1 MTQFEENN
9 PEQLKEF
16 LYKLRILMDE
26 YHPNTYTLDGVWE
39 GSRKIELTIAEEL
52 DKQNCEYS
60 GLPSVKSFINK
71 TYDKE
76 MVSRVSKINGK
87 QYNEEMIDKVVDKI
101 SEDTGVMKEI
111 YDKVMMEKTGMTE
124 AEYEEYQQ
132 KQFHMERN
140 ADVAINRI
148 NDTLDRI
155 NTKLD
160 MLVDALIDFE

>member
-16 LYKLRILMDE
+16 IKQFRMLMDE

-39 GSRKIELTIAEEL
+39 GSRKIELAIAEEL

-76 MVSRVSKINGK
+76 MINRVS
-87 QYNEEMIDKVVDKI
+87 
-101 SEDTGVMKEI
+101 EDMGVMKEI

-124 AEYEEYQQ
+124 TEYKEYQQ
-132 KQFHMERN
+132 IQFHNERKV
-140 ADVAINRI
+140 DVTINRI

>member
-39 GSRKIELTIAEEL
+39 GSRKIELAIAEEL
-52 DKQNCEYS
+52 GKQNCEYS

-71 TYDKE
+71 T
-76 MVSRVSKINGK
+76 
-87 QYNEEMIDKVVDKI
+87 
-101 SEDTGVMKEI
+101 

-148 NDTLDRI
+148 NDTLDRMNI
-155 NTKLD
+155 KLD
-160 MLVDALIDFE
+160 KLVDVLVNAKSKTVVPRNVGWRGGRSL

>member
-26 YHPNTYTLDGVWE
+26 YHPNTYTLDDVWE
-39 GSRKIELTIAEEL
+39 GSRKIELAIAEEL

-76 MVSRVSKINGK
+76 MVS
-87 QYNEEMIDKVVDKI
+87 
-101 SEDTGVMKEI
+101 EDRDVMKEI

-148 NDTLDRI
+148 NDTLDRMNI
-155 NTKLD
+155 KLD
-160 MLVDALIDFE
+160 KLVDVLVNAKSKTVVPRNVGWRGGRSL